1 MDKIN
6 LLRSRREKL
15 LSSSSEIRNQ
25 ISALVDEG
33 SFVELDAYSFS
44 HNDFYDEDTAGEG
57 VVTGYA
63 TIEDTPVYIVAQNV
77 KVLSGGVSY
86 SNCKKIVKCLDKAQE
101 TGYPVVYLLDSLGV
115 QVGEGVNVLEG
126 MAGVLSKASELKGDV
141 TQISVVL
148 GKLYGTFALL
158 AANCDFNFMLKES
171 QVAYAS
177 PLVLSAVSGKNVPSA
192 DVAGVNAS
200 KYNGITTFKAQEIED
215 VKAKL
220 IDLFSILPAY
230 SDSIVDTNDDLN
242 RAMES
247 LNDKVC
253 HKCLISAVFDD
264 GKCLEMSKDFCPEVV
279 TAIGRIGGISVAT
292 IIFAGEEKGVE
303 LTLNSVLKIK
313 DFTYFASE
321 NGLPLVTFVNTV
333 GIKTD
338 LETSNSPIMKE
349 VCNLISGLKANSRI
363 SVIYGKAV
371 GLGYTLFASKSLGVD
386 YSFAFANSHVA
397 LFSGA
402 ASAAHF
408 GDVREDK
415 IDALEEKYAE
425 ENADPINAAKNGYVD
440 NIIEPQFVRP
450 YVISAL
456 QMIVR

>member
-192 DVAGVNAS
+192 DVAGIKAA
-200 KYNGITTFKAQEIED
+200 KYNGLTTFSVDAIED

-247 LNDKVC
+247 LNEKVC

-292 IIFAGEEKGVE
+292 IIFTGEEKGVE

-425 ENADPINAAKNGYVD
+425 ENADPINAAKNGFVD

>member
-6 LLRSRREKL
+6 LLRKRREKL
-15 LSSSSEIRNQ
+15 LASSEDIRSQ
-25 ISALVDEG
+25 ISALVDES
-33 SFVELDAYSFS
+33 SFIELDAYSFS

-63 TIEDTPVYIVAQNV
+63 TIDDTPVYIVAQNV

-86 SNCKKIVKCLDKAQE
+86 SNCKKIVKCLNKAQE

-126 MAGVLSKASELKGDV
+126 MAEVLSKASDLKGEI

-158 AANCDFNFMLKES
+158 SANADFNFMLKES

-177 PLVLSAVSGKNVPSA
+177 PLVLSAVSGKSLSA
-192 DVAGVNAS
+192 IEVAGAKAS
-200 KYNGITTFKAQEIED
+200 KHNGLATFEVESLED

-220 IDLFSILPAY
+220 IDLFAILPAY
-230 SDSIVDTNDDLN
+230 ADSIVDTNDDLN
-242 RAMES
+242 RVTES
-247 LNDKVC
+247 LNEAVC
-253 HKCLISAVFDD
+253 HKCIIKAVFDD
-264 GKCLEMSKDFCPEVV
+264 GKCLEMNKDFCPEVI
-279 TAIGRIGGISVAT
+279 TAIGRVGGISVAT
-292 IIFAGEEKGVE
+292 VIFAGEEKGVE

-313 DFTYFASE
+313 DFAYFASE
-321 NGLPLVTFVNTV
+321 NGLPLLTFVNAV
-333 GIKTD
+333 GLKTD
-338 LETSNSPIMKE
+338 LETSNSPIMQE
-349 VCNLISGLKANSRI
+349 VCNLISALKSNVRL
-363 SVIYGKAV
+363 SVVYGKAV

-386 YSFAFANSHVA
+386 YTYAFANSHVA

-402 ASAAHF
+402 ASVAHF

-415 IDALEEKYAE
+415 IDALEEKYAD

>member
-200 KYNGITTFKAQEIED
+200 KYNGVTTFKVEQIED

-220 IDLFSILPAY
+220 IDLFSILPAFA
-230 SDSIVDTNDDLN
+230 DSIVDTNDDLN

-408 GDVREDK
+408 GNVREDK

-425 ENADPINAAKNGYVD
+425 ENADPINAAKNGFVD

>member
-63 TIEDTPVYIVAQNV
+63 TIDDTPVYVVAQNV

-126 MAGVLSKASELKGDV
+126 MAGVLSKASDLKGDV

-177 PLVLSAVSGKNVPSA
+177 PLVLSAVSGKNVASA
-192 DVAGVNAS
+192 EVAGVNAT
-200 KYNGITTFKAQEIED
+200 KYNGLTTFKVDALED
-215 VKAKL
+215 VRAKL
-220 IDLFSILPAY
+220 VDIFSILPAY
-230 SDSIVDTNDDLN
+230 ADSVIDTNDDLN

-279 TAIGRIGGISVAT
+279 TAIGRVGGISVAT
-292 IIFAGEEKGVE
+292 VIFAGEEKGVE
-303 LTLNSVLKIK
+303 LNLNNVLKIK
-313 DFTYFASE
+313 DFAYFASE
-321 NGLPLVTFVNTV
+321 NGLPLVTFVNTI
-333 GIKTD
+333 GIKAD
-338 LETSNSPIMKE
+338 LDTSNSPILSE
-349 VCNLISGLKANSRI
+349 VCNLISALKANVRL
-363 SVIYGKAV
+363 SVVYGKAV

-386 YSFAFANSHVA
+386 YTYAFANSHVA

-402 ASAAHF
+402 ASVAHF

-425 ENADPINAAKNGYVD
+425 ENADPINAAKNGFID
-440 NIIEPQFVRP
+440 NVIEPQFVRP

>member
-192 DVAGVNAS
+192 DVAGIKAA
-200 KYNGITTFKAQEIED
+200 KYNGLTTFSIDAIED

-247 LNDKVC
+247 LNEKVC

>member
-1 MDKIN
+1 MDKID
-6 LLRSRREKL
+6 LLRKRREKL
-15 LSSSSEIRNQ
+15 LACGSEIRKQ
-25 ISALVDEG
+25 ISSLVDES
-33 SFVELDAYSFS
+33 SFIELDAYSFS
-44 HNDFYDEDTAGEG
+44 HNDFYDEDAAGEG

-63 TIEDTPVYIVAQNV
+63 TVDDTPVYVIAQNV
-77 KVLSGGVSY
+77 KVLSGGVSTA
-86 SNCKKIVKCLDKAQE
+86 NCKKIVKCLNKAQE
-101 TGYPVVYLLDSLGV
+101 TGYPVIYLLDSLGV

-126 MAGVLSKASELKGDV
+126 MAEVLSRSSDLKGEV

-177 PLVLSAVSGKNVPSA
+177 PLVLSAASGKSLPANE
-192 DVAGVNAS
+192 VAGAKAS
-200 KYNGITTFKAQEIED
+200 KYNGITTFEADSVED
-215 VKAKL
+215 VRASI
-220 IDLFSILPAY
+220 IDLFGILPAY
-230 SDSIVDTNDDLN
+230 ADSVVDTGDDLN
-242 RAMES
+242 RATES

-253 HKCLISAVFDD
+253 HKCIVSAVFDD
-264 GKCLEMSKDFCPEVV
+264 GKCFEMNKAFCPEVV
-279 TAIGRIGGISVAT
+279 TAIGRVGGISVAAV
-292 IIFAGEEKGVE
+292 IFAGEEKGVE
-303 LTLNSVLKIK
+303 LNLNSVLKIK
-313 DFTYFASE
+313 DFAYFASE
-321 NGLPLVTFVNTV
+321 NGLPLLTFVNTV
-333 GIKTD
+333 GIKAD
-338 LETSNSPIMKE
+338 LATSNSPIMKE
-349 VCNLISGLKANSRI
+349 VCNLISALKSNVRLSI
-363 SVIYGKAV
+363 VYGKAV

-386 YSFAFANSHVA
+386 YTYAFANSHVA

-402 ASAAHF
+402 ASVAHF

>member
-6 LLRSRREKL
+6 LLRKRREKL
-15 LSSSSEIRNQ
+15 LASSEDIRSQ
-25 ISALVDEG
+25 ISALVDES
-33 SFVELDAYSFS
+33 SFIELDAYSFS

-63 TIEDTPVYIVAQNV
+63 TIDDTPVYIVAQNV

-86 SNCKKIVKCLDKAQE
+86 SNCKKIVKCLNKAQE

-126 MAGVLSKASELKGDV
+126 MAEVLSKASDLKGEI

-158 AANCDFNFMLKES
+158 SANADFNFMLKES

-177 PLVLSAVSGKNVPSA
+177 PLVLSAVSGKSLSA
-192 DVAGVNAS
+192 IEVAGAKAS
-200 KYNGITTFKAQEIED
+200 KHNGLTTFEVESLED

-220 IDLFSILPAY
+220 IDLFAILPAY
-230 SDSIVDTNDDLN
+230 ADSIVDTNDDLN
-242 RAMES
+242 RVTES
-247 LNDKVC
+247 LNEAVC
-253 HKCLISAVFDD
+253 HKCIIKAVFDD
-264 GKCLEMSKDFCPEVV
+264 GKCLEMNKDFCPEVI
-279 TAIGRIGGISVAT
+279 TAIGRVGGISVAT
-292 IIFAGEEKGVE
+292 VIFAGEEKGVE

-313 DFTYFASE
+313 DFAYFASE
-321 NGLPLVTFVNTV
+321 NGLPLLTFVNAV
-333 GIKTD
+333 GLKTD
-338 LETSNSPIMKE
+338 LETSNSPIMQE
-349 VCNLISGLKANSRI
+349 VCNLISALKSNVRL
-363 SVIYGKAV
+363 SVVYGKAV

-386 YSFAFANSHVA
+386 YTYAFANSHVA

-402 ASAAHF
+402 ASVAHF

-415 IDALEEKYAE
+415 IDALEEKYAD

>member
-192 DVAGVNAS
+192 DVAGIKAA
-200 KYNGITTFKAQEIED
+200 KYNGLTTFSIDAIED
-215 VKAKL
+215 VRAKL
-220 IDLFSILPAY
+220 VDIFSILPAY
-230 SDSIVDTNDDLN
+230 ADSVIDTNDDLN

-425 ENADPINAAKNGYVD
+425 ENADPINAAKNGFVD

>member
-1 MDKIN
+1 MDKID
-6 LLRSRREKL
+6 LLRNRREKL
-15 LSSSSEIRNQ
+15 LASGSEIRKQ
-25 ISALVDEG
+25 ISALVDES
-33 SFVELDAYSFS
+33 SFIELDAYSFS

-63 TIEDTPVYIVAQNV
+63 TIDDTPVYVVAQNV
-77 KVLSGGVSY
+77 KVLSGGVSNA
-86 SNCKKIVKCLDKAQE
+86 NCKKIVKCLNKARE

-126 MAGVLSKASELKGDV
+126 MAEVLSLSSDLKGEV

-158 AANCDFNFMLKES
+158 VANSDFNFMLNES
-171 QVAYAS
+171 QVAYTS
-177 PLVLSAVSGKNVPSA
+177 PLVISAVSGKNLSA
-192 DVAGVNAS
+192 SEVAGASVS
-200 KYNGITTFKAQEIED
+200 KYNGLTTFKVDSLQD
-215 VKAKL
+215 VRAKL
-220 IDLFSILPAY
+220 IDVFAILPAY
-230 SDSIVDTNDDLN
+230 ADMVVDTNDDLN
-242 RAMES
+242 RATES
-247 LNDKVC
+247 LNQKVC
-253 HKCLISAVFDD
+253 QKCLISAIFDD

-279 TAIGRIGGISVAT
+279 TAIGRVGGISVAT
-292 IIFAGEEKGVE
+292 IIFAGEENGVE
-303 LTLNSVLKIK
+303 LNLNNVLKIK
-313 DFTYFASE
+313 DFAYFASE
-321 NGLPLVTFVNTV
+321 NGLPLLTFVNTV
-333 GIKTD
+333 GIKAD
-338 LETSNSPIMKE
+338 LATSNSPIMKE
-349 VCNLISGLKANSRI
+349 ICNLISGLKSNVRI
-363 SVIYGKAV
+363 SVVYGKAV

-386 YSFAFANSHVA
+386 YTYAFANSHVA

-402 ASAAHF
+402 VSVAHF

-450 YVISAL
+450 YAISAL